1 MPRFS
6 FTSATPTRRIA
17 HLFALLAL
25 LALMAGPAAPARAA
39 EQTFVVTKTTDTND
53 GACNPTD
60 CSLREAVIA
69 ANTAVGPDSITLPAD
84 TFTLTIAD
92 ASAVDEDAA
101 ATGDLDI
108 TSNITLVGA
117 GASTTIVQAGT
128 NTATS
133 VGRVFEIVPAG
144 NAAIAGVTVRNGSR
158 SGSSD
163 AGGIDNN
170 GILTVTNSTV
180 SGNQA
185 YYYGGIG
192 NSGTLTVTNST
203 VSGNQGNF
211 GGGIVNFGT
220 LTVTN
225 STVSGNQSGNSGGG
239 IANSGTL
246 TMTNSTVSG
255 NQSDGSGGGIANYNT
270 LTLINS
276 TIAANTADINN
287 DGIGRGGV
295 YNASAANVKTTFRN
309 TLIGNNTKG
318 TVTFAKS
325 DCDGTLVSQGY
336 NLIES
341 TDGCTITGN
350 TTGNVT
356 GQGPWL
362 GALKDNGGPT
372 FTQQLLLR
380 LGEIVP
386 DSPAL
391 NAGDPAGCTTADG
404 TPLATD
410 QRGVARPQGVRC
422 DIGAFEFVPTRLELS
437 GNNQPIADGSSTP
450 NTANNTD
457 FGSGALGQPIVRTFT
472 ITNPGDEDLRLAGTP
487 AVTISGAAASDFSVT
502 QVPTTPVAPRSS
514 TTLGITFT
522 PSAAGARTATVSI
535 TSNASGTPFTFA
547 VSGTG
552 AGQSQTIAF
561 GPLPSIKLG
570 SAPFV
575 LNATATSGLAVSFSS
590 STPTICTVSGSTVT
604 LLAAGTCTITAEQA
618 GGGAFGAAAPVTQS
632 FSVSSSSSGPQPQV
646 YLPLTVR

>member
-53 GACNPTD
+53 GTCGLID

-410 QRGVARPQGVRC
+410 QRGAARPQGVRC

-472 ITNPGDEDLRLAGTP
+472 ITNPGDADLRLAGTP

-535 TSNASGTPFTFA
+535 TSNASDTPFTFA

-552 AGQSQTIAF
+552 AGQSQT
-561 GPLPSIKLG
+561 PK
-570 SAPFV
+570 
-575 LNATATSGLAVSFSS
+575 
-590 STPTICTVSGSTVT
+590 
-604 LLAAGTCTITAEQA
+604 
-618 GGGAFGAAAPVTQS
+618 
-632 FSVSSSSSGPQPQV
+632 V

>member
-1 MPRFS
+1 MPRLS
-6 FTSATPTRRIA
+6 FTSATPARRLA
-17 HLFALLAL
+17 HLFALLTL
-25 LALMAGPAAPARAA
+25 LALMAVPAAPARAA
-39 EQTFVVTKTTDTND
+39 ETFVVTKTTDTND
-53 GACNPTD
+53 GACSPTD

-92 ASAVDEDAA
+92 ASAADEDAA

-108 TSNITLVGA
+108 TSNITLGGA
-117 GASTTIVQAGT
+117 GASTTIIQAGT
-128 NTATS
+128 SLGTS
-133 VGRVFEIVPAG
+133 VGCVFEIGAAG
-144 NAAIAGVTVRNGSR
+144 NAAISGVTVRNGSR
-158 SGSSD
+158 IGSSD
-163 AGGIDNN
+163 AGGINNN

-211 GGGIVNFGT
+211 GGGIGNFGT